1 MIALTQKLERKYGLF
16 TAICMVVGI
25 VMGSGVFFKAQ
36 TILDKSGGN
45 VPIGV
50 LAWLIGGCIMMA
62 CLVTF
67 SFMAQKY
74 EKVNG
79 LVDYA
84 EVTVGSKYGYMLGW
98 FSATIYLPSMTAALA
113 WLTAKYTLEFVLSVN
128 PNFPLIVPAAQ
139 GGCSIGPECIVL
151 TLFFL
156 GLTYAVNTVSPKI
169 AGKLQTST
177 TIIKMIPLVAMSII
191 GIIYGLYHHTLQE
204 NIVVTQTPTTPLTN
218 PLFAA
223 VCATAFAYEGW
234 IIAISIN
241 SEIKDSKRTLPK
253 ALIIGGIIIIATY
266 VLYFLGLSGAATK
279 DALISKGTTIAYT
292 NIFGGFLGN
301 ILNLFVAIS
310 CLGTC
315 NGLMLGCTRGLYSLA
330 VRNKGP
336 KPQLF
341 KQIDTHT
348 NVPTNSAILSLF
360 VIILWFVYF
369 YFSNLAGT
377 WTGAFVFDCTEL
389 PVLTMYFMY
398 IPIFIQ
404 WMRKEKTE
412 NKLRRFVMPAF
423 AIAGCIFMVF
433 ASVLSHGVS
442 CIWYLIVFFILMG
455 LGLAL
460 YNKKQ

>member
-1 MIALTQKLERKYGLF
+1 MSNKLERKYGLF

-45 VPIGV
+45 IPIGV
-50 LAWLIGGCIMMA
+50 LAWFIGGCIMMV
-62 CLVTF
+62 CLMTF

-74 EKVNG
+74 ERVNG
-79 LVDYA
+79 IVDYA
-84 EVTVGSKYGYMLGW
+84 ETTVGSKYGYLMGW
-98 FSATIYLPSMTAALA
+98 FTATIYFPSMTAALA
-113 WLTAKYTLEFVLSVN
+113 WLTARYTMEFITSVN
-128 PNFPLIVPAAQ
+128 PAFPLMIPASE
-139 GGCSIGPECIVL
+139 GGCLIGPECIVL

-156 GLTYAVNTVSPKI
+156 CMVYIVNAISPKI

-177 TIIKMIPLVAMSII
+177 TIIKMIPLAAMSII

-204 NIVVTQTPTTPLTN
+204 NIIVTQATTNTVSN
-218 PLFAA
+218 PLFASI
-223 VCATAFAYEGW
+223 CATSFAYEGW

-266 VLYFLGLSGAATK
+266 VLYFLGVSGAATK
-279 DALISKGTTIAYT
+279 EDLINKGATIAYT

-301 ILNLFVAIS
+301 ILNLFVAVS

-315 NGLMLGCTRGLYSLA
+315 NGLMLGCSRSMYALA
-330 VRNKGP
+330 ARDSGP

-341 KQIDTHT
+341 KQVDGQT
-348 NVPTNSAILSLF
+348 NVPTNSALF
-360 VIILWFVYF
+360 ALLVIVLWIVYF

-377 WTGAFVFDCTEL
+377 WSGPFVFDCTEL
-389 PVLTMYFMY
+389 PVLSIYFMY
-398 IPIFIQ
+398 IPIFFQ

-412 NKLRRFVMPAF
+412 STLRRFVMPAL
-423 AIAGCIFMVF
+423 AIIGCLFMVVASIF
-433 ASVLSHGVS
+433 AHGTA
-442 CIWYLIVFFILMG
+442 CIWYLIVYFVIMG
-455 LGLAL
+455 LGWIL
-460 YNKKQ
+460 YKKKN